1 MTGRTRPYDDHPT
14 GILGLPGH
22 LPYRVRRA
30 GPQPELAW
38 CVENYWATAWEF
50 PPGHGATARILPH
63 PSVNLTFEHSDL
75 IVTGIAGGVF
85 TRRLTGV
92 DSVFGVKFRP
102 GAFRA
107 FVDVPVG
114 ALSGSGMSAHRLL
127 AGSAQLES
135 RLRTAASFPA
145 QADVIA
151 DYVAERGLRGD
162 ETLELVAEVVQA
174 LVHDSEIRRV
184 ADARTRFDLSERA
197 LQRLFVEY
205 VGVTPRWVLRRGR
218 LHAAADRVIELAA
231 GGRPG
236 GWADVAADLG
246 YVDQAHFIRDFR
258 DVLGVPP
265 GRWAS
270 ELLTV
275 D

>member
-1 MTGRTRPYDDHPT
+1 MTGRTPPYDDHPT

-50 PPGHGATARILPH
+50 APGHGATARILPH
-63 PSVNLTFEHSDL
+63 PSVNLTLEQSGL
-75 IVTGIAGGVF
+75 IVTGIAAGVF
-85 TRRLTGV
+85 TRRLSGV
-92 DSVFGVKFRP
+92 DGAFGVKFRP
-102 GAFRA
+102 GAFRP
-107 FVDVPVG
+107 FLDMPVRE
-114 ALSGSGMSAHRLL
+114 LSGVGMSAHGLL
-127 AGSAQLES
+127 AGSTQLEAN
-135 RLRTAASFPA
+135 LRAAGSFSG
-145 QADVIA
+145 QADVVA
-151 DYVAERGLRGD
+151 DYVAARGLRGD
-162 ETLELVAEVVQA
+162 DTVELVARVVRA
-174 LVHDSEIRRV
+174 LVHDPEIRRV
-184 ADARTRFDLSERA
+184 GDACSRFDISERA
-197 LQRLFVEY
+197 LQRLFAEY
-205 VGVTPRWVLRRGR
+205 VGVSPRWVLRRGR

-236 GWADVAADLG
+236 GWADLAADLG

-258 DVLGVPP
+258 DVVGVPP